1 MESVARL
8 SPPPLLFS
16 STLTEYWT
24 VGNYCIS
31 LKQLQQ
37 RRTAPTETERTDER
51 RLLAAAGE
59 DGVDEQEGQKGVAP
73 GAGGCALFCLC
84 LTAIR
89 RFRRERMRMKSEK
102 EKDRGSQ
109 NAICTEHSQL
119 CWTDG

>member
-1 MESVARL
+1 MESVARF

-31 LKQLQQ
+31 LNQLQQ

-73 GAGGCALFCLC
+73 GAGGLC
-84 LTAIR
+84 SVLSVPHSHPSIPEGTDEKEIGE
-89 RFRRERMRMKSEK
+89 RERPGFSKRDLHRTQSTVL
-102 EKDRGSQ
+102 D
-109 NAICTEHSQL
+109 
-119 CWTDG
+119 